1 MKVHDT
7 GGGLKKVTGNSC
19 FFQFIVRFFGS
30 FMMFKHTGIQSLL
43 KDDRMLSFSFD
54 SSYVVN
60 SKL

>member
-30 FMMFKHTGIQSLL
+30 FMMFI
-43 KDDRMLSFSFD
+43 
-54 SSYVVN
+54 
-60 SKL
+60 